1 MKIIIEVSDKIFN
14 YATTLAEMTIGNDI
28 PEEKMKAIID
38 SLKDDEIKL
47 DPNFM
52 GDKKTAQQMIYGFV
66 LYAIGQ
72 RAEEL
77 EKESKG

>member
-1 MKIIIEVSDKIFN
+1 MKIIIEVSDKMFHF
-14 YATTLAEMTIGNDI
+14 ATTLAEMAIGNDI
-28 PEEKMKAIID
+28 PEEKMKTIID

-47 DPNFM
+47 DPSFM
-52 GDKKTAQQMIYGFV
+52 GDKETAQQMIYGFV

>member
-1 MKIIIEVSDKIFN
+1 MKIIIEVSDKMFHF
-14 YATTLAEMTIGNDI
+14 ATTLAEMTIGNDI
-28 PEEKMKAIID
+28 PEEKMKTIID
-38 SLKDDEIKL
+38 SLKDDEINL
-47 DPNFM
+47 DPNYM
-52 GDKKTAQQMIYGFV
+52 GDKETAQQMIYGFV